1 MEKMRVLCYGD
12 SDTWGYIAGTGERRD
27 ARWTRVCQEALGDGY
42 TVIENGLNGRTTVFD
57 HPSNPWLNGLKG
69 LGYALV
75 SQKPLDMVVLF
86 LGSNDVMYTDAEGS
100 AAGVEKLIDAILDAD
115 RFCHVGKSI
124 FPKGPKVLL
133 LAPPLSAPEIHQV
146 RPGSLLAEKAG
157 ELEKYAE
164 LFEAIAKKR
173 GIHFLDAKLY
183 TKSSPVDCIHIDG
196 ESHRALGEA
205 VARKIR
211 GIMESEE
218 RK

>member
-1 MEKMRVLCYGD
+1 METIRVLCYGD

-57 HPSNPWLNGLKG
+57 HPGNPWLNGLKG

-75 SQKPLDMVVLF
+75 SQKPLDIVVLF
-86 LGSNDVMYTDAEGS
+86 LGSNDVMYTDAAGS
-100 AAGVEKLIDAILDAD
+100 AAGVEKLVDAILDAD
-115 RFCHVGKSI
+115 RFCHVEKSI
-124 FPKGPKVLL
+124 FPKGAKVLL
-133 LAPPLSAPEIHQV
+133 LSPPLSAPEIHQV

-157 ELEKYAE
+157 ELEQYAE
-164 LFEAIAKKR
+164 RFEKIAR
-173 GIHFLDAKLY
+173 ERNIAFLDAKLY
-183 TKSSPVDCIHIDG
+183 ARCSPVDCIHMDG

-211 GIMESEE
+211 EIMESEE
-218 RK
+218 SK